1 MSKTIK
7 IRKGLNIKLKG
18 EADKVVNTVDL
29 TNSFSLKPTDFHGV
43 MPKMVVK
50 EGDTV
55 KAGDVVFY
63 NKYQEEIKF
72 CSPVSGKIAEIV
84 RGAKRK
90 ILEIRITADAN
101 IQYAN
106 INKIDPKSVSKE
118 DAKAFLLSTGLWPFI
133 KTRPIDIIA
142 NPNDNP
148 KAIFISAFDSS
159 PLAPDYDFVLH
170 GESENFQA
178 GLDIISKLTDGKTHL
193 TMNSSSEIDEVFK
206 NAQGVVHNFIN
217 GLHPAGNVG
226 TQIHHIDP
234 INKGE
239 QVWTVNAIDVALIG
253 RIAKAQRFD
262 LTKIIAVTGS
272 EVKSPKYY
280 KTIIGSEVSPFLV
293 DNLTDSEVRVI
304 SGNVLTGD
312 KIESNGH
319 LGYYSTQI
327 TVIPEGNNPRFSF
340 TEGWMEPGFKKF
352 SVSKTYFSWLTPNK
366 KRVIDTNSNG
376 EERAF
381 VVTGEMEKVFP
392 FDIFPM
398 HLAKACMYN
407 DLDEMENLGIYEVAP
422 EDFALCE
429 FVCTSK
435 INMQSVIREGLDEV
449 QREIM

>member
-18 EADKVVNTVDL
+18 EADKVVTPVDL
-29 TNSFSLKPTDFHGV
+29 TNQFSLKPTDFHGL

-50 EGDTV
+50 EGDKV

-63 NKYQEEIKF
+63 NKYREEIKI
-72 CSPVSGKIAEIV
+72 CSPVSGEISEIV

-90 ILEIRITADAN
+90 ILEVRITADSE
-101 IQYAN
+101 IQYADTK
-106 INKIDPKSVSKE
+106 KIDPKAVTKE
-118 DAKAFLLSTGLWPFI
+118 EAKAFLLSSGLWPFI

-148 KAIFISAFDSS
+148 KAIFVSAFDSS
-159 PLAPDYDFVLH
+159 PLAPDYDYVLH
-170 GESENFQA
+170 GKSEDFQA
-178 GLDIISKLTDGKTHL
+178 GLDIISKLTEGKTHL
-193 TMNSSSEIDEVFK
+193 TMNSSSKTDEVFK
-206 NAQGVVHNFIN
+206 NATGVQHNYIN

-239 QVWTVNAIDVALIG
+239 KVWTVNALDVALIG
-253 RIAKAQRFD
+253 KVVNTQRFD
-262 LTKIIAVTGS
+262 LTKLIAVTGS
-272 EVKSPKYY
+272 EVKAPKYY
-280 KTIIGSEVSPFLV
+280 KTIMGAGVSPFLN
-293 DNLTDSEVRVI
+293 DNVNEGDVRVI
-304 SGNVLTGD
+304 SGNVLTGE
-312 KIESNGH
+312 KIEANGH
-319 LGYYSTQI
+319 LGFYSHQI
-327 TVIPEGNNPRFSF
+327 TVIPEGNNARFSF

-352 SVSKTYFSWLTPNK
+352 SVSRTYFSWLMPNK
-366 KRVIDTNSNG
+366 KHVIDTNSNG

-392 FDIFPM
+392 FDIYPM
-398 HLAKACMYN
+398 HLTKACMYN

-435 INMQSVIREGLDEV
+435 INIQSVVREGLDEV

>member
-18 EADKVVNTVDL
+18 EADKVLSAVDL
-29 TNSFSLKPTDFHGV
+29 TNGFALKPTDFHGV
-43 MPKMVVK
+43 TPKMVVK
-50 EGDTV
+50 EGDKV

-63 NKYQEEIKF
+63 NKYQEEVKF
-72 CSPVSGKIAEIV
+72 CSPVSGVISEIV
-84 RGAKRK
+84 RGAKRR
-90 ILEIRITADAN
+90 ILEVRITADSE
-101 IQYAN
+101 IEYAQMS
-106 INKIDPKSVSKE
+106 KIDPKSASKE
-118 DAKAFLLSTGLWPFI
+118 DAKAFLLASGLWPFI

-142 NPNDNP
+142 NPKDNP

-178 GLDIISKLTDGKTHL
+178 GLDIITKLTDGKTHL
-193 TMNSSSEIDEVFK
+193 TMNSSAQIDEVFK
-206 NAQGVVHNFIN
+206 NAQGVVHNYIN

-239 QVWTVNAIDVALIG
+239 KVWTINAIDVALIG
-253 RIAKAQRFD
+253 KIVNSQRFD
-262 LTKIIAVTGS
+262 LTKVIAVTGS
-272 EVKSPKYY
+272 EIKAPKYY
-280 KTIIGSEVSPFLV
+280 RTIIGAGVSPFLK
-293 DNLTDSEVRVI
+293 DNVNEGDVRVI

-312 KIESNGH
+312 KIEADGN
-319 LGYYSTQI
+319 LGYYSNQI

-352 SVSKTYFSWLTPNK
+352 SVSRTYFSWLTPNK

-392 FDIFPM
+392 FDIYPM
-398 HLAKACMYN
+398 HLTKACMYN

-435 INMQSVIREGLDEV
+435 VNIQSVIREGLDEV

>member
-148 KAIFISAFDSS
+148 KAIFISAFDS
-159 PLAPDYDFVLH
+159 
-170 GESENFQA
+170 
-178 GLDIISKLTDGKTHL
+178 
-193 TMNSSSEIDEVFK
+193 
-206 NAQGVVHNFIN
+206 
-217 GLHPAGNVG
+217 
-226 TQIHHIDP
+226 
-234 INKGE
+234 
-239 QVWTVNAIDVALIG
+239 
-253 RIAKAQRFD
+253 
-262 LTKIIAVTGS
+262 
-272 EVKSPKYY
+272 
-280 KTIIGSEVSPFLV
+280 
-293 DNLTDSEVRVI
+293 
-304 SGNVLTGD
+304 
-312 KIESNGH
+312 
-319 LGYYSTQI
+319 
-327 TVIPEGNNPRFSF
+327 
-340 TEGWMEPGFKKF
+340 
-352 SVSKTYFSWLTPNK
+352 
-366 KRVIDTNSNG
+366 
-376 EERAF
+376 
-381 VVTGEMEKVFP
+381 
-392 FDIFPM
+392 
-398 HLAKACMYN
+398 
-407 DLDEMENLGIYEVAP
+407 
-422 EDFALCE
+422 
-429 FVCTSK
+429 
-435 INMQSVIREGLDEV
+435 
-449 QREIM
+449 